1 MRKLIPLIFAALTL
15 GCKAVPVAAQT
26 APAPTMLRPGRMQAQ
41 AHGAA
46 NRPDKAPEYPGG
58 PDALGAFFQE
68 NVKYPE
74 AARVKSITGN
84 VLLTALVG
92 ADGRLSGLK
101 VAQPLTP
108 ECDAEALRVAALLP
122 PWHPARRKGVAV
134 PVAIQFPVPFGNAEV
149 VKFVQE
155 PVRKN
160 DAK

>member
-1 MRKLIPLIFAALTL
+1 MRNFVSLFFAASAA
-15 GCKAVPVAAQT
+15 GFAAAPAAAQT
-26 APAPTMLRPGRMQAQ
+26 APAPTVLRPGRMQAQ

-58 PDALGAFFQE
+58 PDALGAFFQA
-68 NVKYPE
+68 NVRYPD
-74 AARVKSITGN
+74 AARVKGVTGN

-92 ADGRLSGLK
+92 ADGRLSALA

-122 PWHPARRKGVAV
+122 PWQPARRKGFPV
-134 PVAIQFPVPFGNAEV
+134 PVAIQFPVPFANADV
-149 VKFVQE
+149 VKFVKE

>member
-1 MRKLIPLIFAALTL
+1 MRKLIPLIFTALAL
-15 GCKAVPVAAQT
+15 GFTAVPAAAQT
-26 APAPTMLRPGRMQAQ
+26 APTVLRPGRMQAQ

-46 NRPDKAPEYPGG
+46 NRPDQAPEYPGG
-58 PDALGAFFQE
+58 PDALGAFFQA
-68 NVKYPE
+68 NVRYPD
-74 AARVKSITGN
+74 AARVKGVTGN

-92 ADGRLSGLK
+92 ADGRLSALA

-122 PWHPARRKGVAV
+122 PWQPARRKGFPV
-134 PVAIQFPVPFGNAEV
+134 PVAIQFPVPFGNADV